1 MCPVIQNMS
10 ISIGEVAAI
19 QFVKH
24 NNYKPKGFFLS
35 IKLKVDLWYCII
47 GNLVPHRSKPVQ
59 MKYAG
64 AQVPEACQE
73 RGRRGCR
80 RRPSHNASPRRRR
93 TKSTPQRSR
102 DE

>member
-1 MCPVIQNMS
+1 MCPVNQNMS

-19 QFVKH
+19 QLVKH
-24 NNYKPKGFFLS
+24 NIYKP